1 MGIFLMKW
9 QWPWFLYVLLIH
21 IVINKSK
28 ALSPDGEVLISF
40 REAVVSS
47 YGVLL
52 QWRPEDPDPC
62 KWKGVKCDPKTK
74 RVTHL
79 SLSHHKLSGSLS
91 PDLGKLE
98 HLRVLTLHDNNLYG
112 TIPSALGNCT
122 DLQGI
127 FLQGN
132 YLSGMIPGEIGNL
145 SQLQNLDISSNSLT
159 GAIPASLGKLY
170 NLKNFNVSANFL
182 DGTIPSD
189 GVLANFTASSFAGN
203 RGLCGVQINSTCKG
217 SPGANNQSNSDQNQ
231 NGKKKYSGRLLISAS
246 ATVGALLLV
255 ALMCFWGCFLYKKF
269 GKNDRISLAIDVG
282 GGASVVV
289 FHGDLPYSS
298 KDIIKKLE
306 TLNEEHII
314 GIGGFGKVY
323 KLAMD
328 DGNAFALK
336 RIVKLNEGFDRFFE
350 RELEILGSIK
360 HRYLV
365 NLRGYCNSPTSKLLI
380 YDYLPGGSL
389 DEALHERSEPL
400 DWDSRLNIIL
410 GAAKGLAYLHHD
422 CSPRIIHRDIK
433 SSNILLDA
441 NLDARVSDF
450 GLAKLLEDEETHIT
464 TIVAGT
470 FGYLAPEYMQS
481 GRATEKTDV
490 YSFGV
495 LTLEVISGKRPTDAS
510 FIEKGL
516 NIVGWLNFLITENR
530 PREIVDSL
538 CEGLQMGNLDALL
551 SVAIQCISSNPED
564 RPTMHRVVQLFE
576 SEVVTPCPSDFYD
589 SNSD

>member
-1 MGIFLMKW
+1 MAVASLCSADTCCE
-9 QWPWFLYVLLIH
+9 VLL
-21 IVINKSK
+21 
-28 ALSPDGEVLISF
+28 SF
-40 REAVVSS
+40 RTSVVSS
-47 YGVLL
+47 DGILL

-62 KWKGVKCDPKTK
+62 KWKGVKCDLKTK

-79 SLSHHKLSGSLS
+79 SLSHHKLSGSIS

-98 HLRVLTLHDNNLYG
+98 NLRVLALHNNNFYG
-112 TIPSALGNCT
+112 SIPPELGNCT
-122 DLQGI
+122 ELE
-127 FLQGN
+127 
-132 YLSGMIPGEIGNL
+132 GM
-145 SQLQNLDISSNSLT
+145 DISSNSLS
-159 GAIPASLGKLY
+159 GNIPASLGKLY
-170 NLKNFNVSANFL
+170 NLKNFNVSTNFL
-182 DGTIPSD
+182 VGPIPSD
-189 GVLANFTASSFAGN
+189 GVLANFTGSSFVGN
-203 RGLCGVQINSTCKG
+203 RGLCGVKINSTCRDDG
-217 SPGANNQSNSDQNQ
+217 LPDTNGQSTNSDQNQ
-231 NGKKKYSGRLLISAS
+231 IGKKKYSGRLLISAS

-269 GKNDRISLAIDVG
+269 GKNDRISLAMDVG
-282 GGASVVV
+282 AGASIVM

-314 GIGGFGKVY
+314 GIGGFGTVY

-328 DGNAFALK
+328 DGNVFALK

-389 DEALHERSEPL
+389 DEALHE
-400 DWDSRLNIIL
+400 
-410 GAAKGLAYLHHD
+410 
-422 CSPRIIHRDIK
+422 
-433 SSNILLDA
+433 
-441 NLDARVSDF
+441 
-450 GLAKLLEDEETHIT
+450 
-464 TIVAGT
+464 
-470 FGYLAPEYMQS
+470 YMQS
-481 GRATEKTDV
+481 GRATEKSDV

-495 LTLEVISGKRPTDAS
+495 LTLEVLSGKRPTDAA

-530 PREIVDSL
+530 PREIVDPL
-538 CEGLQMGNLDALL
+538 CEGVQMESLDALL
-551 SVAIQCISSNPED
+551 SVAIQCVSSSPED
-564 RPTMHRVVQLFE
+564 RPTMHRVVQLLE